1 MFKRNFIPVYL
12 TLCMWVV
19 FLFERAS
26 GIDLGFLGINPR
38 HFNTLTGIL
47 TSPLVHGDWSHL
59 LNNSFSF
66 LILGFLFFNNYP
78 KIAVFVFLLIYI
90 LTGTLVWLTARSD
103 TYHIGMSG
111 VIYGLASFVF
121 FSGFYR
127 GNTTAIA
134 VSLLTALLYGGMT
147 WGVLPY
153 QPNISWE
160 SHLSGAG
167 VGLFLAYLFRD
178 VYAGIEEP
186 EMPEDTDD
194 SKKDFNDFLRERTNP
209 DL

>member
-1 MFKRNFIPVYL
+1 
-12 TLCMWVV
+12 MWVI

-38 HFNTLTGIL
+38 HFNTLPGIL
-47 TSPLVHGDWSHL
+47 TSPLIHGDWSHL

-66 LILGFLFFNNYP
+66 LVLGLLFFNNYP
-78 KIAVFVFLLIYI
+78 KIAVLVFLLIYL

-111 VIYGLASFVF
+111 VIYGMACFIF

-127 GNTTAIA
+127 GNTAAIA
-134 VSLLTALLYGGMT
+134 LSLLTALLYGSMV

-153 QPNISWE
+153 QPGISWE
-160 SHLSGAG
+160 SHLSGAA

-178 VYAGIEEP
+178 IYSGVEEP
-186 EMPEDTDD
+186 DHTEQTDN
-194 SKKDFNDFLRERTNP
+194 SKKDFDNFLREKENAN
-209 DL
+209 L